1 MTENFENKINEILNK
16 VARQN
21 NMINCNFNMTFKI
34 LNKNESLKETFI
46 KYKMRQLN
54 NNLTTYSTKT
64 TYEITKYL
72 TEFIEIAE
80 IKYKNLLYSPL
91 DNAESCNMKFFS
103 SWFYIN
109 DGETVLNQIS
119 PLRNEI
125 LNLLYEYTSNFNT
138 KYYTIKEEL
147 SQLISGN
154 FFSTGYHL
162 FVCLEN
168 EILMFEF
175 TMFD

>member
-1 MTENFENKINEILNK
+1 MTKRFENKINKILNK
-16 VARQN
+16 VVKQN
-21 NMINCNFNMTFKI
+21 NMINCNFHMTFRI
-34 LNKNESLKETFI
+34 LNKKESLKETFI
-46 KYKMRQLN
+46 KYKMKQLN
-54 NNLTTYSTKT
+54 NNLITHSTNT
-64 TYEITKYL
+64 TYEITKLL

-80 IKYKNLLYSPL
+80 IKYKDLFYSPL
-91 DNAESCNMKFFS
+91 DYTESCNMKFFS

-138 KYYTIKEEL
+138 KYYTIKEEP